1 MNALTDIAL
10 TSLGGFPLVVWLGL
24 TTIILLIST
33 ATYGYLL
40 FKGKIRGSIIFHRN
54 LAFTTITVGL
64 VHATLAVSLFM

>member
-10 TSLGGFPLVVWLGL
+10 TNLGGFPLVVWLGL

-33 ATYGYLL
+33 ATYGFLL

-54 LAFTTITVGL
+54 LAATTIIVAL
-64 VHATLAVSLFM
+64 VHATLAVSMFL

>member
-1 MNALTDIAL
+1 MNVLTDIAL
-10 TSLGGFPLVVWLGL
+10 TNLGGFPLVVWLGL

-40 FKGKIRGSIIFHRN
+40 FKGKIGGSIIFHRN

-64 VHATLAVSLFM
+64 VHAALAASMFM